1 MLSAFRM
8 QYRVI
13 TALVIREINTRYG
26 RENIGFL
33 WIIGEPIL
41 FVAGVT
47 IAWSAMRPALE
58 HGLPMPAIVLS
69 GYVPLTMWRHCLGRS
84 VKAYES
90 NGALMFHRQV
100 TPFDIITARC
110 FLEIIGVLMAAGVVL
125 LGGLAVGAMAWP
137 MDWGLVYLG
146 LLMQAAFSYATALL
160 AASASEYSDVVERS
174 VSIIGYLS
182 IPFSGAF
189 TMVDWL
195 SPNYRQILLWS
206 PSVNNVEMIRA
217 GMFGAG
223 AHAHYDLVYD
233 IWITVALILT
243 GLFLTSRVR
252 SRILVQ

>member
-1 MLSAFRM
+1 MLNAFRM
-8 QYRVI
+8 QWTVI
-13 TALVIREINTRYG
+13 AALVIREINTRYG

-84 VKAYES
+84 VKAYEA
-90 NGALMFHRQV
+90 NGSLMFHRQV

-110 FLEIIGVLMAAGVVL
+110 FLEIVGVLLAAAIVF
-125 LGGLAVGAMAWP
+125 GGCFVIGAIAWP
-137 MDWGLVYLG
+137 ADWGLVYLG
-146 LLMQAAFSYATALL
+146 LFMQAAFSYATGLL
-160 AASASEYSDVVERS
+160 VASASEYSDIVERS
-174 VSIIGYLS
+174 VSVLSYLS

-195 SPNYRQILLWS
+195 SPSYQYVLLWS

-217 GMFGAG
+217 GMFGAS
-223 AHAHYDLVYD
+223 AHAHYDMVYNG
-233 IWITVALILT
+233 WMTALLITV

-252 SRILVQ
+252 SRILVH

>member
-1 MLSAFRM
+1 MLTAFRL
-8 QYRVI
+8 QLRVMK
-13 TALVIREINTRYG
+13 ALVIREINTRYG

-84 VKAYES
+84 IKAYEA

-100 TPFDIITARC
+100 TPLDIITARC
-110 FLEIIGVLMAAGVVL
+110 WLEIVGVIMAAAVVLVACVLIGVME
-125 LGGLAVGAMAWP
+125 WP
-137 MDWGLVYLG
+137 LDWGLVYLG
-146 LLMQAAFSYATALL
+146 LLMQALFSYATGLL
-160 AASASEYSDVVERS
+160 MASLSEYSDVAERA
-174 VSIIGYLS
+174 VGIVGYLA

-189 TMVDWL
+189 SMVDWL
-195 SPNYRQILLWS
+195 SPKFQNVLLWS

-217 GMFGAG
+217 GMFGAA
-223 AHAHYDLVYD
+223 AHSHYDMLYNAWMTALLV
-233 IWITVALILT
+233 VMGLHLT
-243 GLFLTSRVR
+243 MRVR